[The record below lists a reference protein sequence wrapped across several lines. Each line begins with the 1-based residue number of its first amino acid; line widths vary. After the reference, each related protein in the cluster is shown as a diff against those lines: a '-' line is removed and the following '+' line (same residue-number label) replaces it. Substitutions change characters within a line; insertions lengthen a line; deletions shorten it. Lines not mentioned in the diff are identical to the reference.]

1 MPDFT
6 SIEKQYIL
14 ELNRGSYKAF
24 DALYTLYSRRLY
36 AFALKMTKSHSDA
49 KEIVQDTFV
58 RLWLNRENVLP
69 EDSFQSYLFTIARNT
84 ILNKMR
90 TLINMPVFV
99 DYMEYMNE
107 HLLSADNTSEGME
120 MDEFR
125 KKLEQAKET
134 LPETQKNV
142 FELSKELGLSHTEVA
157 KQLNLSEQTVRN
169 QLSLAL
175 KTLRKKLA
183 ENAVLFTIFFL

>member
-14 ELNRGSYKAF
+14 ELNRGSYRAF
-24 DALYTLYSRRLY
+24 DALYSIYSRRLY

-69 EDSFQSYLFTIARNT
+69 EDSFQAYLFTIAKNA

-107 HLLSADNTSEGME
+107 RRLSENNITEAIE

-125 KKLEQAKET
+125 KKLEQAKES
-134 LPETQKNV
+134 LSETQLKV
-142 FELSKELGLSHTEVA
+142 FELSRELGYSHSEVA
-157 KQLNLSEQTVRN
+157 QQLNLSEQTVRN

-183 ENAVLFTIFFL
+183 DNMVLFAIFFL

>member
-24 DALYTLYSRRLY
+24 DALYALYSRRLY
-36 AFALKMTKSHSDA
+36 AFALKMTKSQSDA

-69 EDSFQSYLFTIARNT
+69 EDSFQSYLFTIAKNA

-99 DYMEYMNE
+99 DYMEYLNE
-107 HLLSADNTSEGME
+107 KQRRPFGRHL
-120 MDEFR
+120 
-125 KKLEQAKET
+125 
-134 LPETQKNV
+134 
-142 FELSKELGLSHTEVA
+142 
-157 KQLNLSEQTVRN
+157 
-169 QLSLAL
+169 
-175 KTLRKKLA
+175 
-183 ENAVLFTIFFL
+183 

>member
-1 MPDFT
+1 MPDFQ
-6 SIEKQYIL
+6 SIERQYIL
-14 ELNRGSYKAF
+14 ELNRGSYRAF
-24 DALYTLYSRRLY
+24 DALYSLYSRRLY

-58 RLWLNRENVLP
+58 RLWLNRKNVLA
-69 EDSFQSYLFTIARNT
+69 EDSFQSYLFTIAKNT
-84 ILNKMR
+84 LLNKIR
-90 TLINMPVFV
+90 TLINAPVFV

-107 HLLSADNTSEGME
+107 IHLTEETMTEMMDIDVFKNKLAKAKGLLS
-120 MDEFR
+120 
-125 KKLEQAKET
+125 
-134 LPETQKNV
+134 ETQKNV
-142 FELSKELGLSHTEVA
+142 FELIKELGLSHTEVA

-183 ENAVLFTIFFL
+183 DNPLLFAIFFF

>member
-49 KEIVQDTFV
+49 KEIVQDAFV

-69 EDSFQSYLFTIARNT
+69 EDSFQSYLFTIAKNA

-90 TLINMPVFV
+90 TLINTPVFV
-99 DYMEYMNE
+99 DYMEFMNE
-107 HLLSADNTSEGME
+107 HHLSVDNTAEEME

-125 KKLEQAKET
+125 KKLEQAKEI

-142 FELSKELGLSHTEVA
+142 FELSKELGLSHTEIA

-175 KTLRKKLA
+175 KTLRRKLA

>member
-1 MPDFT
+1 MSDFP

-14 ELNRGSYKAF
+14 ELNRGSYRAF
-24 DALYTLYSRRLY
+24 DALYSIYSRRLY
-36 AFALKMTKSHSDA
+36 AFALKMTKSHSEA
-49 KEIVQDTFV
+49 KDIVQDTFV

-69 EDSFQSYLFTIARNT
+69 EDSFQAYLFTIAKNA

-90 TLINMPVFV
+90 TLINAPVFV

-107 HLLSADNTSEGME
+107 HRQSDEHITETLE

-125 KKLEQAKET
+125 KKLELAKKS
-134 LPETQKNV
+134 LPETQLNV
-142 FELSKELGLSHTEVA
+142 FELSKELGYSHTEIA
-157 KQLNLSEQTVRN
+157 SQLNLSEQTVRN

-175 KTLRKKLA
+175 KTLRKQLA
-183 ENAVLFTIFFL
+183 DNLGLFGIFFL

>member
-107 HLLSADNTSEGME
+107 HHLSADNTSEGME

-157 KQLNLSEQTVRN
+157 KHLNLSEQTVRN

-183 ENAVLFTIFFL
+183 ENTVLFTIFFL

>member
-107 HLLSADNTSEGME
+107 HHLSADNTSEGME

>member
-69 EDSFQSYLFTIARNT
+69 EDSFQSYLFSIARNT

-107 HLLSADNTSEGME
+107 HHLSADNTSEGME

>member
-14 ELNRGSYKAF
+14 ELNRGSYRAF
-24 DALYTLYSRRLY
+24 DALYSLYSRRLF

-69 EDSFQSYLFTIARNT
+69 EDSFQSYLFTIAKNA

-99 DYMEYMNE
+99 DYMEFMNE
-107 HLLSADNTSEGME
+107 HHLSVENTTEEME

-125 KKLEQAKET
+125 QKLEKAKET

>member
-24 DALYTLYSRRLY
+24 DALYALYSRRLY

-69 EDSFQSYLFTIARNT
+69 EDSFQSYLFTIAKNA
-84 ILNKMR
+84 ILNRMR
-90 TLINMPVFV
+90 TLINTPVFV

-107 HLLSADNTSEGME
+107 KHLSEENTTEEME

-125 KKLEQAKET
+125 MKLEQAKEL

-175 KTLRKKLA
+175 KTLRKRLA

>member
-36 AFALKMTKSHSDA
+36 AFALKMTKSHLDA

-107 HLLSADNTSEGME
+107 HHLSADNTSEGME

>member
-36 AFALKMTKSHSDA
+36 AFALKMTKAHSDA

-107 HLLSADNTSEGME
+107 HHLSADNTSEGME

-157 KQLNLSEQTVRN
+157 KQLNLSAQTVRN

>member
-49 KEIVQDTFV
+49 KEIVQDAFV

-69 EDSFQSYLFTIARNT
+69 EDSFQSYLFTIAKNA

-90 TLINMPVFV
+90 TLINTPVFV
-99 DYMEYMNE
+99 DYMEFMNE
-107 HLLSADNTSEGME
+107 HHLSVDNTAEEME

-125 KKLEQAKET
+125 KKLEQAKEI
-134 LPETQKNV
+134 LPETQRNV

>member
-1 MPDFT
+1 MPDFQ

-14 ELNRGSYKAF
+14 ELNRGSYRAF
-24 DALYTLYSRRLY
+24 DALYSLYSRRLY

-69 EDSFQSYLFTIARNT
+69 EDSFQSYLFTIAKNA

-90 TLINMPVFV
+90 TLINAPVFV

-107 HLLSADNTSEGME
+107 MHLSEENTTERMD
-120 MDEFR
+120 MDEF
-125 KKLEQAKET
+125 KNKLEKAKES
-134 LPETQKNV
+134 LSETQKNV
-142 FELSKELGLSHTEVA
+142 FELSKELGLNHSEVA

-183 ENAVLFTIFFL
+183 DNAFLFTIFFL

>member
-1 MPDFT
+1 MPDFP

-24 DALYTLYSRRLY
+24 DALYSLYSRRLY
-36 AFALKMTKSHSDA
+36 GFALKMTKSHADA

-69 EDSFQSYLFTIARNT
+69 EDTFQAYLFTIAKNA

-90 TLINMPVFV
+90 TLINTPVFV

-107 HLLSADNTSEGME
+107 QRLSEENITESIE

-125 KKLEQAKET
+125 KKLEHAKKS
-134 LPETQKNV
+134 LSETQLNV
-142 FELSKELGLSHTEVA
+142 FELSKEMGFSHTEVA
-157 KQLNLSEQTVRN
+157 QQLNLGEQTVRN

-175 KTLRKKLA
+175 KTLREKLA
-183 ENAVLFTIFFL
+183 DNAGLFAVFFL